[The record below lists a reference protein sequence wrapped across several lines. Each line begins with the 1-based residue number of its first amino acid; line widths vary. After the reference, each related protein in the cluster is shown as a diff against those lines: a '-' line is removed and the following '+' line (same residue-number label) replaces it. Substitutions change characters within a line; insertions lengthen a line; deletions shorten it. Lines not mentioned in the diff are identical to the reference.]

1 MFNKSK
7 KMKHKTKK
15 GTSISRR
22 VILPLLGSTL
32 LLPILGFGKSSVD
45 EITIPDENE
54 EYQTLLKP
62 DGTAVRVKVSA
73 VKNAKIIQ
81 KNISN
86 ESFLSW
92 LGRKL

>member
-1 MFNKSK
+1 MDE
-7 KMKHKTKK
+7 KTKK
-15 GTSISRR
+15 GIQFSRR
-22 VILPLLGSTL
+22 GILPLLGSTL
-32 LLPILGFGKSSVD
+32 LLPILGFGKTSMND
-45 EITIPDENE
+45 EIIDSDENE

-62 DGTAVRVKVSA
+62 DGTAVRVKASA
-73 VKNAKIIQ
+73 VKNSKIIQ

>member
-1 MFNKSK
+1 MNE
-7 KMKHKTKK
+7 KTKK
-15 GTSISRR
+15 GIQFSRR
-22 VILPLLGSTL
+22 GILPLLGSTL
-32 LLPILGFGKSSVD
+32 LLPILGFGKTSLDD
-45 EITIPDENE
+45 EIIASDENE

-62 DGTAVRVKVSA
+62 DGTAVRVKVST
-73 VKNAKIIQ
+73 VKNSKILQ

>member
-1 MFNKSK
+1 MDEN
-7 KMKHKTKK
+7 TKK
-15 GTSISRR
+15 KFQISRR
-22 VILPLLGSTL
+22 GILPLLGSTL
-32 LLPILGFGKSSVD
+32 LLPLLGFGKTSIND
-45 EITIPDENE
+45 EIIAPDENE

-62 DGTAVRVKVSA
+62 DGTAVRVKVSTI
-73 VKNAKIIQ
+73 KNSKIIQ

>member
-1 MFNKSK
+1 MDK
-7 KMKHKTKK
+7 KTKK
-15 GTSISRR
+15 GVQISRR
-22 VILPLLGSTL
+22 GILPLLGSAL
-32 LLPILGFGKSSVD
+32 LLPILGFGKTSIND
-45 EITIPDENE
+45 EIIAPDENE

-62 DGTAVRVKVSA
+62 DGTAVRVKVST
-73 VKNAKIIQ
+73 VKNSKIIQ

>member
-1 MFNKSK
+1 MTK
-7 KMKHKTKK
+7 KTKK
-15 GTSISRR
+15 GTQFSRR

-32 LLPILGFGKSSVD
+32 LLPILGFGKSSEN
-45 EITIPDENE
+45 EITIPDEDE

-62 DGTAVRVKVSA
+62 DGTAVKVKVSA
-73 VKNAKIIQ
+73 IKNSKIIQ

-86 ESFLSW
+86 ESFLNW

>member
-1 MFNKSK
+1 MTK
-7 KMKHKTKK
+7 KNKK
-15 GTSISRR
+15 GTQISRR

-32 LLPILGFGKSSVD
+32 LLPILGFGKSSVE
-45 EITIPDENE
+45 EISIPDENE

-62 DGTAVRVKVSA
+62 DGTAVKVKISA

-86 ESFLSW
+86 ESFLTW

>member
-1 MFNKSK
+1 MDE
-7 KMKHKTKK
+7 KTKK
-15 GTSISRR
+15 GFQISRR
-22 VILPLLGSTL
+22 GILPLLGSTL
-32 LLPILGFGKSSVD
+32 LLPLIGFGKTSFND
-45 EITIPDENE
+45 EIITPDENE

-73 VKNAKIIQ
+73 VKNSKIIQ
-81 KNISN
+81 KNVSN